1 MSHVTH
7 IYKVPVRL
15 RIWKS
20 REAYIGIIN
29 DTAAI
34 ELLQP
39 YVGRHVTLEIMSV
52 AINVKLTKLV
62 QKGLTYLAIFLPRRL
77 APTWDELRQK
87 GELHNAVIVV
97 TEGGGS

>member
-1 MSHVTH
+1 MSWVTK

-29 DTAAI
+29 DAAAI
-34 ELLQP
+34 ELMQP
-39 YVGRHVTLEIMSV
+39 YVGRHVTLEIMGV

-62 QKGLTYLAIFLPRRL
+62 QKGITYLAIFLPRRL
-77 APTWDELRQK
+77 APTWEQLREK

>member
-1 MSHVTH
+1 MSWVTK

-29 DTAAI
+29 DAAAI

-39 YVGRHVTLEIMSV
+39 YVGRHVTLEIMGV

-62 QKGLTYLAIFLPRRL
+62 QKGITYLAIFLPRRL
-77 APTWDELRQK
+77 APTWEQLREK

-97 TEGGGS
+97 TEGSGS

>member
-1 MSHVTH
+1 MSWVTK

-39 YVGRHVTLEIMSV
+39 YVGRHVTLEIMGV
-52 AINVKLTKLV
+52 AINVKLTKLI
-62 QKGLTYLAIFLPRRL
+62 QKGITYLAIFLPRRL
-77 APTWDELRQK
+77 APTWEQLRGR

-97 TEGGGS
+97 TEGGSS